1 MKISKL
7 HENIGVSVEEI
18 DLKNINHKDVE
29 RIKILWMENLIIL
42 FPNQNISDEDHIIFG
57 KKTEFQG
64 SEWKITE
71 INENSLKLTETI
83 GN

>member
-7 HENIGVSVEEI
+7 HQNIGVSVEEI
-18 DLKNINHKDVE
+18 DLKNINHKDLE

-57 KKTEFQG
+57 K
-64 SEWKITE
+64 SCKIFAL
-71 INENSLKLTETI
+71 ISP
-83 GN
+83 